1 MAAYA
6 GVEVPRWASI
16 LFGVISIIAGVL
28 ALSWPGITILVLV
41 SLLGLQVLLY
51 GLLAVVEAFRT
62 GEGRILAVLFGVISL
77 LAGAAL
83 LLRPLRNLG
92 AVLAVLAIFWLV
104 GGIIQV
110 IGSLVERG
118 EGWGMELL
126 TGLVTL
132 VSGIVVIA
140 WPGITLLAIALTA
153 GVWMIIVGLIRIGF
167 VFRSNPDAVAA

>member
-1 MAAYA
+1 VAAYA

-83 LLRPLRNLG
+83 FLRPLRNLG

-118 EGWGMELL
+118 EGWGMDLL

-153 GVWMIIVGLIRIGF
+153 GVWMIIIGLIRIGF
-167 VFRSNPDAVAA
+167 VFRSNSDAVAA